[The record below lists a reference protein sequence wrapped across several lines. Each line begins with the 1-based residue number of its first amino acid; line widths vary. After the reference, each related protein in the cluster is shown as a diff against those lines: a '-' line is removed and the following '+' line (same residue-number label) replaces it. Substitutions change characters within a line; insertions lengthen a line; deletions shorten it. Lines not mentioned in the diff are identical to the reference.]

1 MAKLSAVIISKN
13 SQALIGDCIK
23 SLSFCDEVIVID
35 SISSDRT
42 SDIAKKM
49 GAKVIEFA
57 GGDFSEM
64 RNFGLRSSSGDWLLY
79 VDTDERVSP
88 ELARNI
94 EGAINQKE
102 FSAFKLLRKNF
113 YFGEFEWPK
122 IEKLERLFKRENL
135 KGWYGKIHE
144 SPNYEGKIGI
154 LSGFLLHYTHRDLK
168 SMVDKTIEWSDVES
182 DLRIKANH
190 PKMTWWRFPRV
201 MLTSFLNSYVGQKG
215 YKAGTAG
222 LVESI
227 YQSFSTFITYARL
240 WEKQNK

>member
-1 MAKLSAVIISKN
+1 MNKLSAVIIAKN
-13 SQALIGDCIK
+13 SEELIGDCIK

-35 SISSDRT
+35 SISSDKT
-42 SDIAKKM
+42 TDIAKKL
-49 GAKVIEFA
+49 GARVVEFA
-57 GGDFSEM
+57 GDDFSEM
-64 RNFGLRSSSGDWLLY
+64 RNFGLRSASGEWILY

-88 ELARNI
+88 ELAHNI
-94 EGAINQKE
+94 KGAIGQE
-102 FSAFKLLRKNF
+102 EYSAFKLLRKNF
-113 YFGEFEWPK
+113 YFGSFEWPK
-122 IEKLERLFKRENL
+122 IEKLERLFKRKNL

-144 SPNYEGKIGI
+144 SPSYEGKIGI

-190 PKMTWWRFPRV
+190 PKMTWWRFPRI

-222 LVESI
+222 LVESV
-227 YQSFSTFITYARL
+227 YQTFSTFITYARL

>member
-1 MAKLSAVIISKN
+1 MNKLSAVIISKN
-13 SQALIGDCIK
+13 SEELIGDCIK

-35 SISSDRT
+35 SISSDKT
-42 SDIAKKM
+42 TDIAKKL
-49 GAKVIEFA
+49 GAKVVEFA
-57 GGDFSEM
+57 GDDFSEM
-64 RNFGLRSSSGDWLLY
+64 RNFGLRNASGEWILY

-88 ELARNI
+88 ELAHNI
-94 EGAINQKE
+94 KGAIGQE
-102 FSAFKLLRKNF
+102 EYSAFKLLRKNF
-113 YFGEFEWPK
+113 YFGSFEWPK
-122 IEKLERLFKRENL
+122 IEKLERLFKRKNL

-182 DLRIKANH
+182 ELRIKANH
-190 PKMTWWRFPRV
+190 PKMTWWRFPRI
-201 MLTSFLNSYVGQKG
+201 MLTSFLNSYIGQKG

-227 YQSFSTFITYARL
+227 YQTFSTFITYARL